1 MSTDRT
7 RTRRHAERAHDD
19 RATLDAILDAG
30 VVAYVGVVDDGQ
42 PFVIPMAY
50 ARDGDRLLLHGSTAS
65 RLMRLLAAGAPACV
79 SVTHLD
85 GIVVARSAFE
95 SSMQYRSAMIL
106 GRCRPAPDHDVAL
119 ARITD
124 GLLPGR
130 WDEARPMR
138 TREAAA
144 TSIVEL
150 DIKEWSVKV
159 STDGPGDPPED
170 RGTDVWAGVLPV
182 RTVIGEPVPDHDVPA
197 AVAIPRSVEERVR
210 RGLG

>member
-1 MSTDRT
+1 MTTERT
-7 RTRRHAERAHDD
+7 RTRRHAERAHEE
-19 RATLDAILDAG
+19 RSVLDAILDAG
-30 VVAYVGVVDDGQ
+30 VVAHVAVVDDDQ
-42 PFVIPMAY
+42 PFIIPMAY

-65 RLMRLLAAGAPACV
+65 RLMRLLAAGVPTCV

-95 SSMQYRSAMIL
+95 SSMQYRSALIL
-106 GRCRPAPDHDVAL
+106 GRCRPADDHATAL
-119 ARITD
+119 ERITD

-150 DIKEWSVKV
+150 PLEEWSVKV

-182 RTVIGEPVPDHDVPA
+182 RTIVEEPVPDHDVPA
-197 AVAIPRSVEERVR
+197 TVVIPPSVTERVR

>member
-1 MSTDRT
+1 MTTDPT
-7 RTRRHAERAHDD
+7 RIRRHGERQVED
-19 RATLDAILDAG
+19 RAMLDAILDAG
-30 VVAYVGVVDDGQ
+30 VVAHVGVVDDAR
-42 PFVIPMAY
+42 PVVLPMAY

-65 RLMRLLAAGAPACV
+65 RLMRLLAEGAPACV
-79 SVTHLD
+79 EVTHLD

-95 SSMQYRSAMIL
+95 SSMQYRSAVVM
-106 GRCRPAPDHDVAL
+106 GVCRPAPDHDVAL

-138 TREAAA
+138 RKEAAA

-150 DIKEWSVKV
+150 PLVEWSVKV
-159 STDGPGDPPED
+159 SSSGPGDDED
-170 RGTDVWAGVLPV
+170 DRTSGVWAGVLPV
-182 RTVIGEPVPDHDVPA
+182 RTVVDTPVPDHDVP
-197 AVAIPRSVEERVR
+197 PSVPVPPSVIERVR

>member
-1 MSTDRT
+1 MTSEHTRIRRFSERQVEDRSV
-7 RTRRHAERAHDD
+7 
-19 RATLDAILDAG
+19 LDAILDAG
-30 VVAYVGVVDDGQ
+30 VIAHVAVVDGAR
-42 PFVIPMAY
+42 PIVLPMAY

-65 RLMRLLAAGAPACV
+65 RLMRLLAEGAPACV
-79 SVTHLD
+79 EVTHLD

-95 SSMQYRSAMIL
+95 SSMQYRSAVIM
-106 GRCRPAPDHDVAL
+106 GSCRPAADHEHAL

-138 TREAAA
+138 RKEAAA

-150 DIKEWSVKV
+150 AIEDWSVKV
-159 STDGPGDPPED
+159 STDGPGDDDED
-170 RGTDVWAGVLPV
+170 RGTTVWAGVLPV
-182 RTVIGEPVPDHDVPA
+182 RTVIDAPVPDHDVPD
-197 AVAIPRSVEERVR
+197 AVPVPPSVIERVR

>member
-1 MSTDRT
+1 MSTERT
-7 RTRRHAERAHDD
+7 RVRRFPERARED
-19 RATLDAILDAG
+19 RAALDAILDAG
-30 VVAYVGVVDDGQ
+30 VVAHVGIVDDGQ

-65 RLMRLLAAGAPACV
+65 RLMRLLSEGVPVCV

-95 SSMQYRSAMIL
+95 SSMQYRSATIL
-106 GRCRPAPDHDVAL
+106 GRCRPAPDHDEAL

-130 WDEARPMR
+130 FDEARPMR

-144 TSIVEL
+144 TAIVEL
-150 DIKEWSVKV
+150 TLEEWSVKV
-159 STDGPGDPPED
+159 STDGPDDPAED
-170 RGTDVWAGVLPV
+170 RVTDVWAGVLPV

-197 AVAIPRSVEERVR
+197 TVTIPRSVEERIR